1 MKLLS
6 DDPYLIKVI
15 LKPFKEETDM
25 VPIHSGMRNSQCHW
39 HLISCGAL
47 FISSAINDREQG
59 RDPSCSLAGIG
70 FKRCPRRAAET
81 EKVVR
86 LTRPAFNPFSVPERM
101 DHPVVLTTKRNGVL
115 KVVHPKITKS
125 MIIGMKHSKNRI
137 RNFPDSG

>member
-25 VPIHSGMRNSQCHW
+25 VPIHSSMRNRQRHW
-39 HLISCGAL
+39 HLISCGTL
-47 FISSAINDREQG
+47 FVSSTINNRKQG
-59 RDPSCSLAGIG
+59 RDPSCCLAGIG
-70 FKRCPRRAAET
+70 FKCCPRYAAET

-86 LTRPAFNPFSVPERM
+86 LTRPAFNPFSVSESM
-101 DHPVVLTTKRNGVL
+101 CHPVVFITKRNRVL
-115 KVVHPKITKS
+115 KIVHPKITKS